1 MRQPPGRRTGTNG
14 TDRAAM
20 SGIPG
25 ALWDVVYTTASLL
38 WMAAWALVL
47 GYAFSSAIQVFV
59 KPAEAA
65 DRLGGGGVRQIGLAA
80 GLGFISSSCSFAALA
95 ATRALW
101 TKGARQSALAFMFAS
116 TNLVIELGV
125 LLWIFLGWEFVLALY
140 LGATIL
146 IPVMV
151 VLVRLT
157 YPKRLGEEARRR
169 AKEVQG
175 EAMDPA
181 EGLEASWRARL
192 GDQRAWSRVG
202 ERFVMEWQMAG
213 KEILFGFLVAGAIAA
228 LVPREVFET
237 VFPRVGPEWLQV
249 ILHAVIAPV
258 AAVLTFIGSMGNGPL
273 AALLWENGVAFAGI
287 MAFLAADFVV
297 PPSVK
302 INANYYGWRFSLYLA
317 GIFTTA
323 AVISG
328 VVLHALFSL
337 VGLTPGRDVRLAE
350 QANFEL
356 NHTFVLNLVAVA
368 VAAVLLGLRRWS
380 TKREKP
386 AERGG
391 VHRRGASSGSSAGRA
406 ANCRRATCEAD
417 TSPP

>member
-1 MRQPPGRRTGTNG
+1 
-14 TDRAAM
+14 M
-20 SGIPG
+20 SAIAG
-25 ALWDVVYTTASLL
+25 ALWDVVYATASLL
-38 WMAAWALVL
+38 WMAGWALVL

-65 DRLGGGGVRQIGLAA
+65 DRLGGGGVREVGLAA

-101 TKGARQSALAFMFAS
+101 TKGARLESALAFMFAS

-140 LGATIL
+140 LGAGIL

-157 YPKRLGEEARRR
+157 YPKRLAEEARRR
-169 AKEVQG
+169 ASEVQG
-175 EAMDPA
+175 GAMDPA
-181 EGLEASWRARL
+181 EGLDPSWRARIRD
-192 GDQRAWSRVG
+192 GRAWGRVG
-202 ERFVMEWQMAG
+202 DRFVMEWQMAG

-228 LVPREVFET
+228 LVPRGVFET
-237 VFPRVGPEWLQV
+237 VFPRVGPEWLQAM
-249 ILHAVIAPV
+249 LHAVIAPV

-297 PPSVK
+297 PPSLK
-302 INANYYGWRFSLYLA
+302 INANYYGWRFALYLA
-317 GIFTTA
+317 AIFTTA

-328 VVLHALFSL
+328 IVLHAVFAL
-337 VGLTPGRDVRLAE
+337 VGLTPDRDVQLAE

-356 NHTFVLNLVAVA
+356 NHTFFLNVVAVA
-368 VAAVLLGLRRWS
+368 VAAVLLALRHWS
-380 TKREKP
+380 ANRMQA
-386 AERGG
+386 AEEP
-391 VHRRGASSGSSAGRA
+391 S
-406 ANCRRATCEAD
+406 
-417 TSPP
+417 

>member
-1 MRQPPGRRTGTNG
+1 VSEF
-14 TDRAAM
+14 ASAV
-20 SGIPG
+20 
-25 ALWDVVYTTASLL
+25 WDVVYTTAALL

-59 KPAEAA
+59 KPTEAA
-65 DRLGGGGVRQIGLAA
+65 ERLGGGGAREVGLAA

-101 TKGARQSALAFMFAS
+101 TKGARLESAMAFMFAS

-140 LGATIL
+140 LGAAVL
-146 IPVMV
+146 ISVMV

-157 YPKRLGEEARRR
+157 YPTRLAEEARRR
-169 AKEVQG
+169 AG
-175 EAMDPA
+175 EAQGGGMDPA
-181 EGLEASWRARL
+181 EGLEASWRERL
-192 GDQRAWSRVG
+192 RDRRAWGRVG
-202 ERFVMEWQMAG
+202 DRFVMEWQMAG

-228 LVPREVFET
+228 LVPSAVFET
-237 VFPRVGPEWLQV
+237 VFPRAGPEWLQAV
-249 ILHAVIAPV
+249 LHAVIAPL

-297 PPSVK
+297 PPSLK
-302 INANYYGWRFSLYLA
+302 INANYYGWRFAAYLA
-317 GIFTTA
+317 AISTTA

-328 VVLHALFSL
+328 VVLHGVFAL

-350 QANFEL
+350 RAGLEL
-356 NHTFVLNLVAVA
+356 NHTFVLNLVALA
-368 VAAVLLGLRRWS
+368 TAAVLLGLRRAQS
-380 TKREKP
+380 RREEAAP
-386 AERGG
+386 RG
-391 VHRRGASSGSSAGRA
+391 RGA
-406 ANCRRATCEAD
+406 
-417 TSPP
+417 

>member
-1 MRQPPGRRTGTNG
+1 MRGVGP
-14 TDRAAM
+14 
-20 SGIPG
+20 

-47 GYAFSSAIQVFV
+47 GYAFSSAVQVFV
-59 KPAEAA
+59 KPTEAA
-65 DRLGGGGVRQIGLAA
+65 ARLGGHGVRDIGLAT

-101 TKGARQSALAFMFAS
+101 AKGARLESALAFMFAS

-140 LGATIL
+140 LGAAVL

-157 YPKRLGEEARRR
+157 YPKRLAEAARRR
-169 AKEVQG
+169 ASEVQG
-175 EAMDPA
+175 GEMDPA

-192 GDQRAWSRVG
+192 RDARAWSRVG
-202 ERFVMEWQMAG
+202 DRFVTEWQMAG
-213 KEILFGFLVAGAIAA
+213 KEIVFGFLVAGAIAA
-228 LVPREVFET
+228 LVPRAVFET
-237 VFPRVGPEWLQV
+237 VFPRVGPEWLQA

-273 AALLWENGVAFAGI
+273 AALLWENGIAFAGI

-297 PPSVK
+297 PPSLK
-302 INANYYGWRFSLYLA
+302 INANYYGWRFALYLA
-317 GIFTTA
+317 GIFTAA

-328 VVLHALFSL
+328 VVLHALFAFI
-337 VGLTPGRDVRLAE
+337 GLTPDRNVELAE
-350 QANFEL
+350 QATFEL
-356 NHTFVLNLVAVA
+356 NHTFLLNLLALAVA
-368 VAAVLLGLRRWS
+368 GVLLGLRRFNR
-380 TKREKP
+380 KRKEP
-386 AERGG
+386 SVSQA
-391 VHRRGASSGSSAGRA
+391 AG
-406 ANCRRATCEAD
+406 
-417 TSPP
+417 

>member
-1 MRQPPGRRTGTNG
+1 
-14 TDRAAM
+14 M
-20 SGIPG
+20 SGAAG
-25 ALWDVVYTTASLL
+25 VLWDVVYTTASLL

-59 KPAEAA
+59 KPTEAA
-65 DRLGGGGVRQIGLAA
+65 DRLGGGGVREVGLAA

-101 TKGARQSALAFMFAS
+101 TKGARLESALAFMFAS

-140 LGATIL
+140 LGSAIL

-157 YPKRLGEEARRR
+157 YPERLGEEARRR
-169 AKEVQG
+169 AGEVQG
-175 EAMDPA
+175 GGMDPA
-181 EGLEASWRARL
+181 EGLEESWPERVRSR
-192 GDQRAWSRVG
+192 RAWGRVG
-202 ERFVMEWQMAG
+202 DRFVMEWQMAG
-213 KEILFGFLVAGAIAA
+213 KEIAFGFLVAGAIAA

-237 VFPRVGPEWLQV
+237 VFPRVGSEWLQS
-249 ILHAVIAPV
+249 ILHAVIAPF

-302 INANYYGWRFSLYLA
+302 INANYYGWPFSLYLA
-317 GIFTTA
+317 AIFTTA

-328 VVLHALFSL
+328 VALHALFAV
-337 VGLTPGRDVRLAE
+337 VGLTPDRDVRLAD
-350 QANFEL
+350 QAKFEL
-356 NHTFVLNLVAVA
+356 NHTFLLNLLALA
-368 VAAVLLGLRRWS
+368 VAAVLLSVRRS
-380 TKREKP
+380 RVKRER
-386 AERGG
+386 A
-391 VHRRGASSGSSAGRA
+391 GAPTGQ
-406 ANCRRATCEAD
+406 
-417 TSPP
+417 P